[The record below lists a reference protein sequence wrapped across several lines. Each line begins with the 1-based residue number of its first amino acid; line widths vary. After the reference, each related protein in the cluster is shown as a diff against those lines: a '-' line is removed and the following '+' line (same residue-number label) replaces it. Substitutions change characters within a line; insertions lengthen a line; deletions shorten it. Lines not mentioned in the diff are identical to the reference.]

1 MPIKRRMSRR
11 RLLLAVL
18 VCLVAGCC
26 ATGSAGATTG
36 SAVRI
41 GAAPVLPA
49 GATTAGAVAPERP
62 LNLYVALE
70 PHDPAGLEAFADE
83 VSTPGSPVYGQYVSV
98 PEFAA
103 RFGATA
109 GQLATVRDALLA
121 RGLQVGEPTPNAL
134 SLPVSATAAEAEA
147 AFGVTLERVKTADG
161 RVAYANL
168 SAPQVPAAAAPYVAG
183 VIGLDDLDVPESTPA
198 ARAAGTGE
206 PGDEDAPAAPASQG
220 ATAATSP
227 FPAASASA
235 LTGSPQPCSSALQVR
250 TGEGGYTADQIASA
264 YDLSGFYSAG
274 DFGAGQTIALLELEP
289 FLPADIA
296 LYQSCYGTAATVE
309 TVDVEGGPEPYE
321 QGDGGEAELDIE
333 QLIGLAPAAKIVVY
347 QGPNRASVPILS
359 TFVAQ
364 DTAQVMSSS
373 WGLCERYTGKT
384 EMGAFDALL
393 QEAAAQGQSF
403 FVAAGDAGSTDCYQ
417 RQGTHDKSLQVDFP
431 GTDPFATS
439 VGGTQLETPTTTPQ
453 QYIWNDGIAEGAGGG
468 GVSTHFAMPS
478 YQGSANPALN
488 VVGPF
493 SSGMPCG
500 QTGDCRE
507 VPDVSADAAPRTG
520 YIVRAE
526 EEWEVIGGTSAAA
539 PLWAAFATLTNASPA
554 CAGKALGF
562 ANPALY
568 ALAGSAYAGNFDD
581 VVTSRSGLPR
591 TTNLFSESQPYAA
604 GTYYD
609 MATGLG
615 TPVGATLGASLCGV
629 AQTAAPRVSAPTT
642 SPPTGTT
649 TAAPPTSPTAPTPQ
663 PHVAT
668 AHLAGVTKGRPRLTV
683 AAEAR
688 EGATLTTVTLT
699 LPVGLLPSRLAK
711 DLAAG
716 IVVRDGAGRRLKV
729 SATTYAGQRIRLR
742 LASPTPAVNVTLD
755 APALSVTPK
764 LLEHVKSGRTRKL
777 GLIVTTAE
785 SGGAN
790 ARFPLL
796 LAL

>member
-1 MPIKRRMSRR
+1 MP
-11 RLLLAVL
+11 RLRPFFAIL
-18 VCLVAGCC
+18 CLIAAFGT
-26 ATGSAGATTG
+26 APAAGAATP
-36 SAVRI
+36 SSVRI

-49 GATTAGAVAPERP
+49 GTTTAGAVAPERP
-62 LNLYVALE
+62 LGLYVALE
-70 PHDPAGLEAFADE
+70 PRDPAGLEAFAEE
-83 VSTPGSPVYGQYVSV
+83 VSTPGSPAYGQYVSV

-109 GQLATVRDALLA
+109 GQVATVRDALLA
-121 RGLQVGEPTPNAL
+121 RGLQVGEPTANAL

-147 AFGVTLERVKTADG
+147 AFGVELERFKTADG
-161 RVAYANL
+161 RDAYANL
-168 SAPQVPAAAAPYVAG
+168 GAPQVPAVAAPYVAG

-198 ARAAGTGE
+198 ARAA
-206 PGDEDAPAAPASQG
+206 DAVEAQS
-220 ATAATSP
+220 SP
-227 FPAASASA
+227 LAAASTSVV
-235 LTGSPQPCSSALQVR
+235 TGGPQPCSSALQVR
-250 TGEGGYTADQIASA
+250 SQDGGYTADQIASA
-264 YDLSGFYSAG
+264 YDLSGFYAAG

-289 FLPADIA
+289 FLPADVA
-296 LYQSCYGTAATVE
+296 LYQSCYGTNTTVE

-321 QGDGGEAELDIE
+321 RGDGGEAELDIE

-364 DTAQVMSSS
+364 DAAGVMSSS
-373 WGLCERYTGKT
+373 WGLCERFTGKT
-384 EMGAFDALL
+384 EMTAFDTLL

-403 FVAAGDAGSTDCYQ
+403 FVASGDAGSTDCYQ
-417 RQGTHDKSLQVDFP
+417 RQGVHDRSLQVDFP

-478 YQGSANPALN
+478 YQGAANPALN
-488 VVGPF
+488 VVGPL
-493 SSGMPCG
+493 SSGTPCG
-500 QTGDCRE
+500 QAGDCRE

-526 EEWEVIGGTSAAA
+526 EEWGVVGGTSAAA

-568 ALAGSAYAGNFDD
+568 ALAGSAYAGNFGD
-581 VVTSRSGLPR
+581 VVTYRSGLPH

-609 MATGLG
+609 MATGIG
-615 TPVGATLGASLCGV
+615 TPVGATLGGSLCGV
-629 AQTAAPRVSAPTT
+629 AQTAVSRAAPAETST
-642 SPPTGTT
+642 SPATT
-649 TAAPPTSPTAPTPQ
+649 TAAPPTPPNAPTPQ

-668 AHLAGVTKGRPRLTV
+668 AHLAGVAKGRPRLTV

-699 LPVGLLPSRLAK
+699 LPIGLLPSNRPK
-711 DLAAG
+711 SLAAG
-716 IVVRDGAGRRLKV
+716 IAVRDAGGRRLKV
-729 SATTYAGQRIRLR
+729 SATAYAGQRIRLR
-742 LASPTPAVNVTLD
+742 LAAPAPAVTVTLNP
-755 APALSVTPK
+755 PALSVTPK
-764 LLEHVKSGRTRKL
+764 LLEHVNSGRTRKL

-785 SGGAN
+785 SGGTN
-790 ARFPLL
+790 ARYPLL